1 VSFRVREEVIDLTD
15 VTKVFKSGEVA
26 VEALRGVSFTV
37 REQEF
42 VAIMGPSGSG
52 KTTLLG
58 ILGCLDRPSTGSYE
72 LVGEEMS
79 TLDETRR
86 ARVRGARIGFVFQA
100 YNLIPRTNAYKNVEL
115 PLIYAGVPAAERK
128 SRVLEALESVGLAD
142 RMHHLPNQLSGGE
155 QQRVGIAR
163 ALVVEPR
170 VILADEPTGNLDSAS
185 AEEVLSI
192 LGNLNEQGAT
202 IVMVTHSSEVA
213 EHASRV
219 IRFADGLV
227 VADEPTA
234 HTTSAEAIEPVG
246 AIG

>member
-1 VSFRVREEVIDLTD
+1 MSHDAGPSVIELAD
-15 VTKVFKSGEVA
+15 VTKVFKSGEVS
-26 VEALRGVSFTV
+26 VEALRGVSFSV
-37 REQEF
+37 EEREF

-58 ILGCLDRPSTGSYE
+58 ILGCLDRPTEGSYE
-72 LVGEEMS
+72 LVGQEMS

-86 ARVRGARIGFVFQA
+86 ARVRGQRIGFVFQA

-115 PLIYAGVPAAERK
+115 PLVYAGVSRDERRG
-128 SRVLEALESVGLAD
+128 RVLEALASVGLAE
-142 RMHHLPNQLSGGE
+142 RAGHMPSQLSGGE

-163 ALVVEPR
+163 ALVVEPS

-185 AEEVLSI
+185 ADEVLSI
-192 LGNLNEQGAT
+192 LRRLNDEGAT

-213 EHASRV
+213 EHASRI

-227 VADEPTA
+227 VADEPTERSRA
-234 HTTSAEAIEPVG
+234 AEPLGAVG
-246 AIG
+246 